1 MIKLTLKIGVYKF
14 MKDEKLTI
22 LEDKITIDS
31 GGILMMEWEKDLML
45 AHAKLIARG
54 DVLEIGFGMGIS
66 AQFIQDIGVDSHT
79 IVEIHPVIAERAREW
94 AKDKPNVTIVEADWF
109 EVVDSLEKYD
119 GIFYDAEL
127 DPHAQEFP
135 EWVEKKL
142 IKLGGIFTFWNP
154 NGNPTESVLK
164 VDKLQFLDPIDVSAQ
179 CSDPEIHYILSK
191 KYWVPFKVYQEE

>member
-66 AQFIQDIGVDSHT
+66 AQFIQDLGVNSHT
-79 IVEIHPVIAERAREW
+79 IVEIHPVIAEHAREW
-94 AKDKPNVTIVEADWF
+94 AKDKPNVKIVEAD
-109 EVVDSLEKYD
+109 
-119 GIFYDAEL
+119 
-127 DPHAQEFP
+127 
-135 EWVEKKL
+135 
-142 IKLGGIFTFWNP
+142 
-154 NGNPTESVLK
+154 
-164 VDKLQFLDPIDVSAQ
+164 
-179 CSDPEIHYILSK
+179 
-191 KYWVPFKVYQEE
+191 